1 MTALK
6 AAIIPNPTKAGAIE
20 FTQKAAELIERCG
33 GTVLMLDEFRADF
46 AEDKNIEFFNSTEP
60 MIKSC
65 DIVIA
70 VGGDG
75 TIINA
80 AKYAC
85 AEDRPIL
92 GVNFGRIGFVA
103 QLEPSEL
110 FKLKA
115 IINGKYKTEK
125 RMMLK
130 AEIITA
136 NGEKSVYYA
145 LNDVVISRGSYSRI
159 LDFTIGHND
168 REICSYRADG
178 LIFSTPT
185 GSTAYSLSAGGPVV
199 EPTMDCIVF
208 TPVCTHSLFSRPI
221 VFSADSVLS
230 VAAGCGES
238 CEAIVTVDGQISK
251 KLCEGDIVKISRA
264 ERAVRLI
271 ITNEKTFYSV
281 LGDKLNRR
289 TE

>member
-20 FTQKAAELIERCG
+20 FAQKAAELIERCG
-33 GTVLMLDEFRADF
+33 GTALMLDEFRADF
-46 AEDKNIEFFNSTEP
+46 AENKNIEFFNNTEP

-230 VAAGCGES
+230 VASGCGES
-238 CEAIVTVDGQISK
+238 CETIVTVDGQISK

>member
-1 MTALK
+1 MK
-6 AAIIPNPTKAGAIE
+6 IAIIPNPTKAGALDFTKKAVSIIE
-20 FTQKAAELIERCG
+20 SCG
-33 GTVLMLDEFRADF
+33 GTALMT
-46 AEDKNIEFFNSTEP
+46 EDLKSSFSQLEKIEYFSTIER
-60 MIKSC
+60 MVESC
-65 DIVIA
+65 DLVIA
-70 VGGDG
+70 AGGDG

-85 AEDRPIL
+85 SQERPIL

-103 QLEPSEL
+103 QLEPNEL
-110 FKLKA
+110 DKLTD
-115 IINGKYKTEK
+115 IIKGEYKTEK

-130 AEIITA
+130 AEIISA
-136 NGEKSVYYA
+136 DGESSVHYA

-159 LDFTIGHND
+159 LDFTIGHNE

-199 EPTMDCIVF
+199 EPTMNCIVF
-208 TPVCTHSLFSRPI
+208 TPVCSHSLFSRPI
-221 VFSADSVLS
+221 VFSADSVLG
-230 VAAGCGES
+230 VTAGCDES
-238 CEAIVTVDGQISK
+238 CEAIVTVDGQCSK
-251 KLCEGDIVKISRA
+251 KLCDGDMVKISRA
-264 ERAVRLI
+264 GKDVNLI